1 MSRDLEKDK
10 DKNKDKNKI
19 LDLDLNQVD
28 PTTIDKINLDQV
40 SRDAYQ
46 KAYMDWSMRIGTS
59 KLQAKN
65 WRLACMLSLVLLVLL
80 VIAMIAVLGLQ
91 KSYVYVA
98 EVQPQDNIVNVRS
111 LDQPYVPTQAQ
122 EEYFVAQFI
131 ENMMQLP
138 LDPVILRNNW
148 LKAYSVVQGNA
159 QGQLNQYV
167 QSQNPSPFAL
177 VGKRTQ
183 TVAITQFNAV
193 SDSSYEF
200 NWRVTTYD
208 NNGKL
213 SGQTLYNGIF
223 TVVQGVP
230 PSNEQELLN
239 NPLGLR
245 IEYFSISNEEG

>member
-1 MSRDLEKDK
+1 MTSEL
-10 DKNKDKNKI
+10 DKNKLDKNN
-19 LDLDLNQVD
+19 LDKNNLDKNNQEQLNQE
-28 PTTIDKINLDQV
+28 
-40 SRDAYQ
+40 AYR

-65 WRLACMLSLVLLVLL
+65 WRLACMLSLFLLVLL
-80 VIAMIAVLGLQ
+80 VIAMIAVLSLQ

-111 LDQPYVPTQAQ
+111 LDQPYIPSQAQ

-131 ENMMQLP
+131 KNMMQLP
-138 LDPVILRNNW
+138 LDPVVLRNNW
-148 LKAYSVVQGNA
+148 LNAYSVVQGNA
-159 QGQLNQYV
+159 QAQLNQYV
-167 QSQNPSPFAL
+167 QSQSPSPFAL
-177 VGKRTQ
+177 VGKQTRT
-183 TVAITQFNAV
+183 VVITQFNAV

-213 SGQTLYNGIF
+213 NSQSLYNGIF
-223 TVVQGVP
+223 TVVQGVA

-245 IEYFSISNEEG
+245 IEYFSISNEEGQS